1 MPETI
6 SFCGEDFTLVEVMG
20 AMAWMEYAD
29 AAQRGV
35 DSDSMEGLALIFDL
49 LKAAIVDEQWARF
62 RQVARDNRVDND
74 GIWAV
79 MKDVIEVASARPTSR
94 PSDSSDGPQTPSTP
108 QRSEDD
114 AYLRVKRRF
123 EAEGRPSWAL
133 MAMQAH
139 EARTA

>member
-6 SFCGEDFTLVEVMG
+6 TFCGEQFELVEVMG

-29 AAQRGV
+29 AARRGV

-49 LKAAIVDEQWARF
+49 LKAAIVDEQWEHF
-62 RQVARDNRVDND
+62 RQVARDNRVDNA
-74 GIWAV
+74 GIWAA
-79 MKDVIEVASARPTSR
+79 MKDVLEVVAARPTSR
-94 PSDSSDGPQTPSTP
+94 PSDSSDGPVSTEP
-108 QRSEDD
+108 RSTDD

-133 MAMQAH
+133 IAMQAH